1 MKAITYNEFKIVP
14 ISAIM
19 FDLERTIQVTNK
31 QTGEKTDKQNVIAYG
46 VSLEGAIKRIAGIIV
61 QESNEGDIVLKEYI
75 NQLNNQVQTIKNLF
89 K

>member
-19 FDLERTIQVTNK
+19 FDLERTVQVTNK
-31 QTGEKTDKQNVIAYG
+31 QTGEKTDKQSIIAYG
-46 VSLEGAIKRIAGIIV
+46 VTLEGAIKRISGIVV
-61 QESNEGDIVLKEYI
+61 QESNEDDITLKEYI
-75 NQLNNQVQTIKNLF
+75 NQLNNQVQTIKNLL

>member
-1 MKAITYNEFKIVP
+1 MKAITYNEFQIVP

-46 VSLEGAIKRIAGIIV
+46 VSLEGAIKLIAGIIV